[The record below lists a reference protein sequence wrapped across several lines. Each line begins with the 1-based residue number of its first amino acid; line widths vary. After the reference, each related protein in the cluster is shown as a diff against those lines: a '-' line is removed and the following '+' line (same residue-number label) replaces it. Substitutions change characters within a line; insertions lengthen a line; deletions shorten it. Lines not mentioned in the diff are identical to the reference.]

1 MGIKMSNSDNNDQ
14 VEKERIINSPNI
26 SAGSNDINGLQDI
39 IPDNR
44 GEEQPKV
51 NNTPTPEKELK
62 FRTTDINRPDGKDLL
77 VNIEGSQMRKI
88 EEAKQQK
95 KQQQEAEKRKKAEE
109 QKHRHEA
116 KVIKRNKRIKSVKN
130 IAQKIWKLKFIF
142 LATILAIVVIF
153 IVIKFIIP
161 TAHKIKEDTKTA
173 TEEKIV
179 EEKKTP
185 MIDIYQALAG
195 KELMQ
200 EEFEE
205 IVKSKNSNI
214 TIDYA
219 TDNGIISNIDGGVE
233 SIKFSF
239 KQTGQGVTISDFYY
253 SNYIDDKPIQLFGSG
268 ENYTYSCNYETKNFE
283 NVNDAIK
290 EYILEMHK
298 AGSEI

>member
-1 MGIKMSNSDNNDQ
+1 MGNSENNDQ
-14 VEKERIINSPNI
+14 IEKKRIIDSPNI
-26 SAGSNDINGLQDI
+26 STDSSDINGLQDI

-51 NNTPTPEKELK
+51 DNTPIPEKELK
-62 FRTTDINRPDGKDLL
+62 FRATDISRPDG
-77 VNIEGSQMRKI
+77 
-88 EEAKQQK
+88 
-95 KQQQEAEKRKKAEE
+95 KRKKAEKH
-109 QKHRHEA
+109 KHRHEA
-116 KVIKRNKRIKSVKN
+116 KVIKRNKRIKRVKN

-142 LATILAIVVIF
+142 LATILAVVVIF
-153 IVIKFIIP
+153 VVIKFIIP

-185 MIDIYQALAG
+185 MINIYQTLAG

-219 TDNGIISNIDGGVE
+219 VDDGIISTIDGGVE

-239 KQTGQGVTISDFYY
+239 KQTEQGVTISDFYY
-253 SNYIDDKPIQLFGSG
+253 SNYIDDKPIQLFGAG
-268 ENYTYSCNYETKNFE
+268 ENYTYSCNYETKYFE